1 MEIRGQLKGEG
12 NLGLQA
18 FLAPSVTIFINKNKN
33 DLRSLSTH
41 RVTVSY
47 RSAPYSVRIKPVVSN
62 LSVFVSR
69 AGAGVSSA
77 SPVKIAQRFDPS
89 TGDESEAAQSSVNS
103 RGFVAMLARER
114 ASRRQSE
121 AARWRPQTQPSRPS
135 RPPRARKNVDRNM
148 YVELRSDSAP
158 LLRAIDDVERP
169 VRPTAHSP
177 GPFPSPKQAAF
188 APTDRGKLPPGEG
201 KFKLC
206 PRRRMPR
213 EGRCGAS
220 PGQSRAPRAPAE
232 ETRVMSS
239 NEVFQ
244 LLRAQDHHRRLPCL
258 RLTPLPAIPRR
269 PPSTKKGNGRLDAAG
284 PTLPP
289 RRARARRGVAAYLG
303 PGRAWRRAVRAV
315 NSVSQRLLSN

>member
-1 MEIRGQLKGEG
+1 
-12 NLGLQA
+12 
-18 FLAPSVTIFINKNKN
+18 
-33 DLRSLSTH
+33 LSSCVWRQT
-41 RVTVSY
+41 
-47 RSAPYSVRIKPVVSN
+47 VVSN

-220 PGQSRAPRAPAE
+220 PGQSRAPRG
-232 ETRVMSS
+232 SS
-239 NEVFQ
+239 
-244 LLRAQDHHRRLPCL
+244 
-258 RLTPLPAIPRR
+258 
-269 PPSTKKGNGRLDAAG
+269 
-284 PTLPP
+284 
-289 RRARARRGVAAYLG
+289 
-303 PGRAWRRAVRAV
+303 
-315 NSVSQRLLSN
+315 